1 MEAKRIGN
9 SPNKTNNNYTVCH
22 IQQHLHFMEAL
33 AWNKASQYLIILSL
47 TISLPPVRVIFI
59 DYMQDIALFE

>member
-1 MEAKRIGN
+1 
-9 SPNKTNNNYTVCH
+9 
-22 IQQHLHFMEAL
+22 MEAL